1 MSFRSLVINNRCKLE
16 YSLNY
21 LVVNKGD
28 ETKRVLLDEVKM
40 IIINSTQVSITSIL
54 IAECINKKI
63 KILFGD
69 VKHNLVGEITPYKNN
84 YYANKKI
91 KEQISFDEERKNLL
105 WQQIVKM
112 KIKGQADNLKF
123 IGKSDVADLL
133 YSYSNEVELGD
144 VTNREGLAAKSYF
157 RAIFGKDFYRDDDSI
172 EVNTYLNYG
181 YTIILSSFNRSIK
194 ALGYYTEL
202 GIHHIGETNSFN
214 FSCDLMEPLR
224 PLVDLIILK
233 KEINM
238 ENFKQEFI
246 NMLSKVV
253 IFEESSTYLDN
264 AIEKYVSN
272 CLQYLKTGNESKIQ
286 FINYGIE

>member
-21 LVVNKGD
+21 LVINKGD

-40 IIINSTQVSITSIL
+40 IIINSTQVSITSTL

-91 KEQISFDEERKNLL
+91 KEQISFDEERKNFL

-112 KIKGQADNLKF
+112 KIKGQADNLKI
-123 IGKSDVADLL
+123 IGKGDVSNLL
-133 YSYSNEVELGD
+133 YYYSNEVELGD

-264 AIEKYVSN
+264 AIEEYVSN

>member
-21 LVVNKGD
+21 LVINKGD

-40 IIINSTQVSITSIL
+40 IIINSTQVSITSTL

-91 KEQISFDEERKNLL
+91 KEQISFDEERKNFL

-112 KIKGQADNLKF
+112 KIKGQADNLKI
-123 IGKSDVADLL
+123 IGKDDVSNLL
-133 YSYSNEVELGD
+133 YCYSNEVELGD

-214 FSCDLMEPLR
+214 
-224 PLVDLIILK
+224 
-233 KEINM
+233 
-238 ENFKQEFI
+238 
-246 NMLSKVV
+246 
-253 IFEESSTYLDN
+253 
-264 AIEKYVSN
+264 
-272 CLQYLKTGNESKIQ
+272 
-286 FINYGIE
+286 

>member
-21 LVVNKGD
+21 LVINKGD

-40 IIINSTQVSITSIL
+40 IIINSTQVSITSTL

-91 KEQISFDEERKNLL
+91 KEQISFDEERKNFL

-112 KIKGQADNLKF
+112 KIKGQADNLKI
-123 IGKSDVADLL
+123 IGKGGVSNLL
-133 YSYSNEVELGD
+133 YCYSNEVELGD

-264 AIEKYVSN
+264 AIEEYVSN

>member
-264 AIEKYVSN
+264 AIEEYVSN

>member
-21 LVVNKGD
+21 LVINKGD

-40 IIINSTQVSITSIL
+40 IIINSTQVSITSTL

-91 KEQISFDEERKNLL
+91 KEQISFDEERKNFL

-112 KIKGQADNLKF
+112 KIKGQADNLKI
-123 IGKSDVADLL
+123 IGKDDVSNLL
-133 YSYSNEVELGD
+133 YCYSNEVELGD

-157 RAIFGKDFYRDDDSI
+157 RAIFGKDFYREDDSI

-264 AIEKYVSN
+264 AIEEYVSN

>member
-40 IIINSTQVSITSIL
+40 IIINSTQVSITSTL

-91 KEQISFDEERKNLL
+91 KEQISFDEERKNFL

-112 KIKGQADNLKF
+112 KIKGQADNLKI
-123 IGKSDVADLL
+123 IGKDDVSDLL
-133 YSYSNEVELGD
+133 YCYSNEVELGD

-224 PLVDLIILK
+224 PLIDLIILK

-246 NMLSKVV
+246 NILSKVV

-264 AIEKYVSN
+264 AIEEYVSN

>member
-21 LVVNKGD
+21 LVVNKGE

-40 IIINSTQVSITSIL
+40 IIINSTQVSITSAL
-54 IAECINKKI
+54 ISECINKKI

-91 KEQISFDEERKNLL
+91 KEQISFEEERKNLL

-123 IGKSDVADLL
+123 IGKGDVSNLL
-133 YSYSNEVELGD
+133 YCYSNEVELGD

-264 AIEKYVSN
+264 AIEEYVSN
-272 CLQYLKTGNESKIQ
+272 CLQYLKTGDESKIQ

>member
-21 LVVNKGD
+21 LVINKGD

-40 IIINSTQVSITSIL
+40 IIINSTQVSITSTL

-91 KEQISFDEERKNLL
+91 KEQISFDEERKNFL

-112 KIKGQADNLKF
+112 KIKGQADNLKI
-123 IGKSDVADLL
+123 IGKDDVSNLL
-133 YSYSNEVELGD
+133 YCYSNEVELGD

-224 PLVDLIILK
+224 PLVDLMILK

-264 AIEKYVSN
+264 AIEEYVSN

>member
-21 LVVNKGD
+21 LVINKGD

-40 IIINSTQVSITSIL
+40 IIINSTQVSITSTL

-91 KEQISFDEERKNLL
+91 KEQISFDEERKNFL

-112 KIKGQADNLKF
+112 KIKGQADNLKI
-123 IGKSDVADLL
+123 IGKDDVSNLL
-133 YSYSNEVELGD
+133 YCYSNEVELGD

-264 AIEKYVSN
+264 AIEEYVSN
-272 CLQYLKTGNESKIQ
+272 CFQYLKTGNESKIQ

>member
-1 MSFRSLVINNRCKLE
+1 MVI
-16 YSLNY
+16 
-21 LVVNKGD
+21 NKGD

-40 IIINSTQVSITSIL
+40 IIINSTQVSITSAL
-54 IAECINKKI
+54 ISECINKKI

-91 KEQISFDEERKNLL
+91 KEQISFGEERKNLL

-144 VTNREGLAAKSYF
+144 VTNREGLAAKLYF
-157 RAIFGKDFYRDDDSI
+157 RAAFGKDFYRDDDSI
-172 EVNTYLNYG
+172 EANTYLNYG

-224 PLVDLIILK
+224 PLVDLIILR
-233 KEINM
+233 EQINM

-253 IFEESSTYLDN
+253 IFEECRTYLDN
-264 AIEKYVSN
+264 AIEEYVSN
-272 CLQYLKTGNESKIQ
+272 CVQYLKTGDESKIQ
-286 FINYGIE
+286 FIHYGLE

>member
-40 IIINSTQVSITSIL
+40 IIINSTQVSITSTL

-264 AIEKYVSN
+264 AIEEYVSN

>member
-21 LVVNKGD
+21 LVINKGD

-40 IIINSTQVSITSIL
+40 IIINSTQVSITSTL

-91 KEQISFDEERKNLL
+91 KEQISFDEERKNFL

-112 KIKGQADNLKF
+112 KIKGQADNLKI
-123 IGKSDVADLL
+123 IGKDDVSDLL
-133 YSYSNEVELGD
+133 YCYSNEVELGD

-181 YTIILSSFNRSIK
+181 YTIILSSINRSIK

-264 AIEKYVSN
+264 AIEEYVSN

>member
-21 LVVNKGD
+21 LAVNKGE

-40 IIINSTQVSITSIL
+40 IIINSTQVSITSAL
-54 IAECINKKI
+54 ISECINKKI

-91 KEQISFDEERKNLL
+91 KEQISFEEERKNLL

-144 VTNREGLAAKSYF
+144 VTNREGLAAKLYF
-157 RAIFGKDFYRDDDSI
+157 RAAFGKDFYRDDDSI
-172 EVNTYLNYG
+172 EANTYLNYG

-264 AIEKYVSN
+264 AIEEYVSN

>member
-40 IIINSTQVSITSIL
+40 IIINSTQVSITSAL
-54 IAECINKKI
+54 ISECINKKI

-91 KEQISFDEERKNLL
+91 KEQISFEEERKNLL

-112 KIKGQADNLKF
+112 KIKGQADNLKI

-157 RAIFGKDFYRDDDSI
+157 RAAFGKDFYRDDDSI
-172 EVNTYLNYG
+172 ETNTYLNYG

-224 PLVDLIILK
+224 PLVDLIILRE
-233 KEINM
+233 EINM

-253 IFEESSTYLDN
+253 IFEECRTYLDN
-264 AIEKYVSN
+264 AIEEYVSN
-272 CLQYLKTGNESKIQ
+272 CVQYLKTGDESKIQ
-286 FINYGIE
+286 FIHYGLE

>member
-21 LVVNKGD
+21 LVINKGD

-40 IIINSTQVSITSIL
+40 IIINSTQVSITSTL

-91 KEQISFDEERKNLL
+91 KEQISFDEERKNFL

-112 KIKGQADNLKF
+112 KIKGRADNLKI
-123 IGKSDVADLL
+123 IGKDDVSNLL
-133 YSYSNEVELGD
+133 YCYSNEVELGD

-264 AIEKYVSN
+264 AIEEYVSN

>member
-21 LVVNKGD
+21 LVINKGD

-40 IIINSTQVSITSIL
+40 IIINSTQVSITSTL

-91 KEQISFDEERKNLL
+91 KEQISFDEERKNFL

-112 KIKGQADNLKF
+112 KIKGQADNLKI
-123 IGKSDVADLL
+123 IGKDDVSNLL
-133 YSYSNEVELGD
+133 YCYSNEVELGD
-144 VTNREGLAAKSYF
+144 ITNREGLAAKSYF

-264 AIEKYVSN
+264 AIEEYVSN

>member
-40 IIINSTQVSITSIL
+40 IIINSTQVSITSTL

-91 KEQISFDEERKNLL
+91 KEQISFDEERKNFL

-112 KIKGQADNLKF
+112 KIKGQADNLKI
-123 IGKSDVADLL
+123 IGKGDVSDLL
-133 YSYSNEVELGD
+133 YCYSNEVELGD

-224 PLVDLIILK
+224 PLIDLIILK

-246 NMLSKVV
+246 NILSKVV

-264 AIEKYVSN
+264 AIEEYVSN

>member
-21 LVVNKGD
+21 LVINKGD

-40 IIINSTQVSITSIL
+40 IIINSTQVSITSTL

-91 KEQISFDEERKNLL
+91 KEQISFDEERKNFL

-112 KIKGQADNLKF
+112 KIKGQADNLKI
-123 IGKSDVADLL
+123 IGKGDVSNFL
-133 YSYSNEVELGD
+133 YCYSNEVELGD

-264 AIEKYVSN
+264 AIEEYVSN